1 MTAYDSD
8 GVPMSGLDLEE
19 GLTFTLSWNKTS
31 VGGGETPVCGYW
43 DFQEEVRHD
52 EVWHEFRKKK
62 VNLTFVQIQGWS
74 SRGCVAISKNDSG
87 TSSSSLTC
95 QCRHLTNFAVVLD
108 LADEA
113 ELVSIEKILTYLD
126 LPHFLSLLN

>member
-1 MTAYDSD
+1 MTAYDSE

-43 DFQEEVRHD
+43 DFQEEVRHGRSLACIS
-52 EVWHEFRKKK
+52 EKYI
-62 VNLTFVQIQGWS
+62 NLTFVQTQGWS
-74 SRGCVAISKNDSG
+74 SRGCVAVSKNDSG
-87 TSSSSLTC
+87 SSSSSLTC

-113 ELVSIEKILTYLD
+113 ELVSIEK
-126 LPHFLSLLN
+126 S